1 MADFLSK
8 SELDDFLNRM
18 KLPDGTPLLPI
29 DMLDWLVNKGFFNVP
44 ASTKYHGAHE
54 GGLYQHSASVMKF
67 LVQLTK
73 DNDLHWQDERS
84 PYIVGMFHDLCKID
98 QYIPRWEVKEEL
110 ELTESTLLNKPNPT
124 RFINTIVGYDYNPD
138 TLLKGHGDK
147 SVMLLSQFYRLTEEE
162 ICCIRYHM
170 GAFTPRE
177 EWNDYTGAIHKYPNV
192 LWTHHADMLASH
204 VAGI

>member
-1 MADFLSK
+1 MPDCFSK
-8 SELDDFLNRM
+8 SELTDFCNLM
-18 KLPDGTPLLPI
+18 KLPNGTPLLPI
-29 DMLDWLVNKGFFNVP
+29 DMLDWLVNKGFFKAP

-54 GGLYQHSASVMKF
+54 GGLYQHSALVMKF

-98 QYIPRWEVKEEL
+98 LYRVKYYDGMILDKAKQSVYRGETHWE
-110 ELTESTLLNKPNPT
+110 
-124 RFINTIVGYDYNPD
+124 YNPN
-138 TLLKGHGDK
+138 TLLKGHGEK
-147 SVMLLSQFYRLTEEE
+147 SVMLLSQFYALTEEE

-170 GAFTPRE
+170 GAFTPKE
-177 EWNDYTGAIHKYPNV
+177 EWDDYTGAIKVYPNV
-192 LWTHHADMLASH
+192 LWTHHADMLSHH

>member
-1 MADFLSK
+1 MSDCFSK
-8 SELDDFLNRM
+8 SELTDFCNLM

-29 DMLDWLVNKGFFNVP
+29 DMLDWLVNRGFFKVP

-98 QYIPRWEVKEEL
+98 QYRSIIKPL
-110 ELTESTLLNKPNPT
+110 EHFDNDRVATFYNEC
-124 RFINTIVGYDYNPD
+124 VGFEYNPN

-170 GAFTPRE
+170 GAFTPKE
-177 EWNDYTGAIHKYPNV
+177 EWNDYTGAIHAYPNV
-192 LWTHHADMLASH
+192 LWTHQADMLASH
-204 VAGI
+204 VSGV

>member
-1 MADFLSK
+1 MADCFSK
-8 SELDDFLNRM
+8 SELTDFCNLM

-29 DMLDWLVNKGFFNVP
+29 DMLDWLVNKGFFKAP

-73 DNDLHWQDERS
+73 DNDLHWQNERS

-98 QYIPRWEVKEEL
+98 QYKAADFTVVPEHPIYYQY
-110 ELTESTLLNKPNPT
+110 
-124 RFINTIVGYDYNPD
+124 NTD
-138 TLLKGHGDK
+138 TLLKGHGEK
-147 SVMLLSQFYRLTEEE
+147 SVMLLSQFYALTEEE

-170 GAFTPRE
+170 GAFTPKE
-177 EWNDYTGAIHKYPNV
+177 EWDDYTGAIKVYPNV
-192 LWTHHADMLASH
+192 LWTHHADMLSHH
-204 VAGI
+204 VAGV